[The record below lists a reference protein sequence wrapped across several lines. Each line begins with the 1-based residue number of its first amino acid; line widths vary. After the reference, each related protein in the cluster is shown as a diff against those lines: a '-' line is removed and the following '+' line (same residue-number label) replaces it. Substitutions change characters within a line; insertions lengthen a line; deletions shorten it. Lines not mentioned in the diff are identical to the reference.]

1 MKEFIKRFIKRI
13 RCKHD
18 YKFYRNGIVTRTEDD
33 FSGDGCY
40 NTWQE
45 HYTEYI
51 CTKCGKTKRV
61 FK

>member
-1 MKEFIKRFIKRI
+1 MNILKRLI
-13 RCKHD
+13 CKHT
-18 YKFYRNGIVTRTEDD
+18 YKYSHAGIITRTESD

-40 NTWQE
+40 NSWQE

-51 CTKCGKTKRV
+51 CTKCGKRKKI

>member
-1 MKEFIKRFIKRI
+1 MNILKRI
-13 RCKHD
+13 FCKHV
-18 YKFYRNGIVTRTEDD
+18 YKYSSTGIITRTEDD

-40 NTWQE
+40 NSWQE

-51 CTKCGKTKRV
+51 CTKCGKRKKV